1 MQSKLYT
8 YIKNQY
14 LLGNFSDEE
23 LVTLVSLGRIT
34 DEERV
39 KLLAMK

>member
-23 LVTLVSLGRIT
+23 LVTLVSFGRIT

>member
-1 MQSKLYT
+1 MFL

-14 LLGNFSDEE
+14 LIGNFTDAE
-23 LVTLVSLGRIT
+23 LIVLVSLGRIT

>member
-1 MQSKLYT
+1 MQSKLYI